1 MVSGQRQRSKTEG
14 RKTFCWGTEDLKVC
28 LSDSCCWTRRLL
40 SISIAFL
47 TETAGRGHS
56 LKKKKTQ
63 TKNPS
68 GFSLNVSNIHTK
80 FTKSLIL
87 AEALPSVIE
96 RKDIAQQKSL
106 WGYQCLVGGKQAS
119 QATPGGI
126 PFLCTHNLVP
136 SLFLTR
142 SLTSSSSL
150 LDLWVK
156 KQVKRTL

>member
-1 MVSGQRQRSKTEG
+1 M
-14 RKTFCWGTEDLKVC
+14 
-28 LSDSCCWTRRLL
+28 L

-96 RKDIAQQKSL
+96 RKDIAQKKSL
-106 WGYQCLVGGKQAS
+106 
-119 QATPGGI
+119 
-126 PFLCTHNLVP
+126 
-136 SLFLTR
+136 
-142 SLTSSSSL
+142 
-150 LDLWVK
+150 
-156 KQVKRTL
+156 